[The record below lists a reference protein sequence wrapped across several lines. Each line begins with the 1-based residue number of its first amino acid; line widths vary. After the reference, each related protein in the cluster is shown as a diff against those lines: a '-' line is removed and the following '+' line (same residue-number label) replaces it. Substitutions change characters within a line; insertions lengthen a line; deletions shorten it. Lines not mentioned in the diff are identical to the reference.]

1 MMIVNI
7 VIGLIL
13 LTAGATLLVSGA
25 SDVARSL
32 GVSEVV
38 IGLTVVAIGT
48 SLPELFALVISTS
61 KGSAGIGLGNVIGSN
76 IINVLGVL
84 GLGLMLMPLSIDRSE
99 MDWVTIGTFAAA
111 SFYLLYAMLFRSGL
125 TRLDGAGLFAAF
137 VLFTWLSYTKS
148 TSP

>member
-7 VIGLIL
+7 LVGLLL
-13 LTAGATLLVSGA
+13 LTVGATMLVSGA
-25 SDVARSL
+25 SGMARSF

-61 KGSAGIGLGNVIGSN
+61 KGSSGIGLGNVIGSN

-84 GLGLMLMPLSIDRSE
+84 GLGLMIVPLSIDRSQ
-99 MDWVTIGTFAAA
+99 MDLLTVGTFAAA
-111 SFYLLYAMLFRSGL
+111 SLYLLVAMLFRGGL
-125 TRLDGAGLFAAF
+125 TRVDGAVLFTAF
-137 VLFTWLSYTKS
+137 VMFTWLSYTKS
-148 TSP
+148 TSS